1 MQISKGFRPLCFF
14 ACCGFATLGLQHRWL
29 CFGARAGVEF
39 GLQRVCGAAKL
50 SVPCGPGLPDRAG
63 SGAAQFS
70 EDRDVVGRGG
80 DRSWYAGNA
89 REEPSVTQLHLLLL
103 ISPFHIPRSFGCCLL
118 FSSPGPS
125 SRLCEHRRRPSLCV
139 WRHFTPSSWERG
151 MPHLLPLW
159 RGTHRSAEAQ
169 RFIPSPGGQ
178 PALQGVWGGEVAPK
192 PTEHCSLV
200 CCAFCMAPSV
210 TSLHLCF
217 RVFPLLQNPVSH
229 LWKPWAPHVSFPL
242 RCLRFCLGPTET
254 SSLSMA
260 ASCADG
266 NRR

>member
-1 MQISKGFRPLCFF
+1 M
-14 ACCGFATLGLQHRWL
+14 GLR
-29 CFGARAGVEF
+29 C
-39 GLQRVCGAAKL
+39 VCGAAKL
-50 SVPCGPGLPDRAG
+50 SVPHGPGLPDGAG

-70 EDRDVVGRGG
+70 EDRAVVGRGG

-103 ISPFHIPRSFGCCLL
+103 ISPFHIPRGFGCCLL

-139 WRHFTPSSWERG
+139 WRHFAPSSWERG
-151 MPHLLPLW
+151 MPHLLLLR
-159 RGTHRSAEAQ
+159 RGTHSSTGAP
-169 RFIPSPGGQ
+169 RFVPSPGGQ
-178 PALQGVWGGEVAPK
+178 TALSGCLGRGGGSQTHRAPW
-192 PTEHCSLV
+192 
-200 CCAFCMAPSV
+200 CAFCMAPSV

-242 RCLRFCLGPTET
+242 RCLTSCSGPTA
-254 SSLSMA
+254 SSSPSMA

-266 NRR
+266 DGR

>member
-125 SRLCEHRRRPSLCV
+125 SRLCEHRRRPSLCLETFHSLQLGA
-139 WRHFTPSSWERG
+139 WHAPSAAAVERNSQ
-151 MPHLLPLW
+151 LR
-159 RGTHRSAEAQ
+159 RGPAFHPISRRATGSSGCLGR
-169 RFIPSPGGQ
+169 GGGSQ
-178 PALQGVWGGEVAPK
+178 TRRALQFGLLCLLHGSQRNVPPLVFQGFPPAPK
-192 PTEHCSLV
+192 SGESLV
-200 CCAFCMAPSV
+200 EAMGS
-210 TSLHLCF
+210 S
-217 RVFPLLQNPVSH
+217 RVVPIALSEVL
-229 LWKPWAPHVSFPL
+229 
-242 RCLRFCLGPTET
+242 LGPH
-254 SSLSMA
+254 
-260 ASCADG
+260 
-266 NRR
+266 